1 VIPVNKNAPAVS
13 RGRHPNPVI
22 IFLHLSGNKGWD
34 YAILGTAGVLVLAFF
49 IYGVMVCGT
58 TSPRIQYTPADIVY
72 GQKIRAVHAM
82 GTGNSSQPTG
92 FLSVDSAVKPEIR
105 LSEKFYDFGEVDP
118 HQVLTR
124 TFVIANFGQSPLIIL
139 RAYTTCGCT
148 MADFTA
154 AEIPPSKVVLMTL
167 QFDTGYHD
175 MRGTTVRRGVMIETN
190 DPDHP
195 SQEIWIQATVR

>member
-1 VIPVNKNAPAVS
+1 MNKNTPTVTS
-13 RGRHPNPVI
+13 GKLLHSFLE
-22 IFLHLSGNKGWD
+22 FLHLSGNKGWD
-34 YAILGTAGVLVLAFF
+34 YVILGTVGGFVLALL
-49 IYGVMVCGT
+49 IYGTLIWRGT
-58 TSPRIQYTPADIVY
+58 GSIIQYTPEDVIY
-72 GQKIRAVHAM
+72 GEKLHAVHNM
-82 GTGNSSQPTG
+82 GSGNSSQLSSFSLVNSAEKPTM
-92 FLSVDSAVKPEIR
+92 R
-105 LSEKFYDFGEVDP
+105 LSENYYDFGEVNA

-124 TFVIANFGQSPLIIL
+124 TFVIANSGQSPLVIQ

-154 AEIPPSKVVLMTL
+154 TEIPPGKVVLMTL

-195 SQEIWIQATVR
+195 TQEIWVQASVR